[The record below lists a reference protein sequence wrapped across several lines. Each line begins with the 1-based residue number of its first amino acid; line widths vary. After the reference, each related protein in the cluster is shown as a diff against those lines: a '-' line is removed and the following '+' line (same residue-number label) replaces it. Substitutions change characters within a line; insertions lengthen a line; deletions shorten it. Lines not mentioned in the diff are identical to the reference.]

1 VRDDAARDASDL
13 VGREARRVLAAGRVV
28 RAADL
33 AEPRL
38 VARGQAVAMV
48 YAGAG
53 LEITTLGEALDH
65 GSRGEIVR
73 VVNPASRL
81 VREAVVVGPGQVR
94 VGGAGGA
101 TP

>member
-1 VRDDAARDASDL
+1 M
-13 VGREARRVLAAGRVV
+13 GREARRVLAAGRVV

-38 VARGQAVAMV
+38 VTRGQAVTMV
-48 YAGAG
+48 YAGGGG
-53 LEITTLGEALDH
+53 LEITALGEALDH
-65 GSRGEIVR
+65 GSRGGIVR

-94 VGGAGGA
+94 VGGGGA